1 MISVIVPIYNAEK
14 RIERCVKSIQDSL
27 YSDIEILLVN
37 DGSTDQTAKVCE
49 EISQEDERIKII
61 TTENNG
67 VGLARQRGLEEAKG
81 EYIAFVDSD
90 DWVEKEYLS
99 DLIEKIQN
107 KDLDICISGYTKEL
121 SNDVVIKV
129 PVAFPKDEYTGD
141 EIKKD
146 LLNNCVWYA
155 KSGYYESPISTVWM
169 AMYKKEIID
178 SNNISFYSEREYY
191 SEDSLFNLEYL
202 SCSHKVG
209 FLRDE
214 KYHFVRTGD
223 SLSSVND
230 SPRFEK
236 IDNWYSKVLEI
247 AKERNELEFIVG
259 YVNNTYFNM
268 YKGILDSIVQN
279 KTIHKSE
286 LSIIKKRYSHI
297 KEIDIKDIADSNAK
311 KKILFWLIKKHVK
324 LYALLK
330 YKHIIKI
337 VE

>member
-14 RIERCVKSIQDSL
+14 RIERCINSIQNSV

-49 EISQEDERIKII
+49 KIAQDDERIRII
-61 TTENNG
+61 TTENKG

-81 EYIAFVDSD
+81 DYIAFVDSD
-90 DWVEKEYLS
+90 DWVEKEYFS

-178 SNNISFYSEREYY
+178 SNYISFYSEREYY

-202 SCSHKVG
+202 SCSHRVG

-214 KYHFVRTGD
+214 KYHFVRTGN

-230 SPRFEK
+230 SPRFKK
-236 IDNWYSKVLEI
+236 IDNWYSKVIEI
-247 AKERNELEFIVG
+247 AKKRNVLKYVIG
-259 YVNNTYFNM
+259 YTNNTYFSM
-268 YKGILDSIVQN
+268 YKYLLDSKLEKKIV
-279 KTIHKSE
+279 HKKELDDISE
-286 LSIIKKRYSHI
+286 QYSHI
-297 KEIDIKDIADSNAK
+297 KRISTKDISDCNSK
-311 KKILFWLIKKHVK
+311 TRMVFWLTKKHIK
-324 LYALLK
+324 LYAWLK
-330 YKHIIKI
+330 YRHVIKI